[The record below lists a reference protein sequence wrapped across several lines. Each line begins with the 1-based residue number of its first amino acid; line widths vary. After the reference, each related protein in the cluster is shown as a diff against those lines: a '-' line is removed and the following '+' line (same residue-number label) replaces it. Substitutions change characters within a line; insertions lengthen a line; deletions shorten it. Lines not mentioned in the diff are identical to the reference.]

1 MVEALAPAVAL
12 EADENLPEED
22 GRQLRRDVPILAQ
35 VWLHL
40 PLVGSGTDRH
50 YAPRT
55 SRAKTLGSRRPL
67 FAGAEL
73 LHLLPGHALSVIR
86 GADFLYEPK
95 DNGQDTFVL
104 CEINFSCVW
113 SFPPQGHKSA
123 GGRRFACVR
132 AARRAVR
139 SWRRLQPV
147 KRGSAGRECAASVPR
162 LRYCEMRSA
171 CRGRRRSPPDTARR
185 SD

>member
-132 AARRAVR
+132 ACGAARRQIVATFTTSETRVSRARMRGQCAPLAVLR
-139 SWRRLQPV
+139 NAFSM
-147 KRGSAGRECAASVPR
+147 PR
-162 LRYCEMRSA
+162 Q
-171 CRGRRRSPPDTARR
+171 T
-185 SD
+185 